1 MTMKRLLLLLT
12 AALCAVSCATT
23 RRAAHPAPASPAVPA
38 DGMLLISKA
47 SMRLDVLD
55 RSGVR
60 VRSFPVACGEN
71 YGDKERE
78 GDRKTPEGLFWVQ
91 EIVDTAPWSAAAA
104 ATLPDPAAYR
114 SPYGPR
120 FIRLLTPPHTGI
132 GIHGTNDD
140 ASVGSRA
147 SAGCVRLHNDDLM
160 ALLPYVYIG
169 MPVFITP
176 SAADEAVTAGR
187 SE

>member
-1 MTMKRLLLLLT
+1 MIMKRLLLLAA
-12 AALCAVSCATT
+12 AALCAASCSTA
-23 RRAAHPAPASPAVPA
+23 RRAAALRPAAEVPS

-47 SMRLDVLD
+47 SMQLAVLD
-55 RSGVR
+55 RNGVR
-60 VRSFPVACGEN
+60 LRSFPVACGEN
-71 YGDKERE
+71 LGDKRCE

-91 EIVDTAPWSAAAA
+91 EIVDTAPWTAA
-104 ATLPDPAAYR
+104 ATASMADPSSYR

-120 FIRLLTPPHTGI
+120 FIRLFTPPHTGI

-147 SAGCVRLHNDDLM
+147 SAGCVRLHNDDLL

-176 SAADEAVTAGR
+176 SASDEAATNACR
-187 SE
+187 E

>member
-1 MTMKRLLLLLT
+1 MTMNRFLLLFA
-12 AALCAVSCATT
+12 AALGAASCAVT
-23 RRAAHPAPASPAVPA
+23 RPTAVAPTPQS
-38 DGMLLISKA
+38 DGLLLISKA

-55 RSGVR
+55 RSGAR
-60 VRSFPVACGEN
+60 VQSFPIACGEN
-71 YGDKERE
+71 FGDKERE

-104 ATLPDPAAYR
+104 AALADPASYR

-147 SAGCVRLHNDDLM
+147 SAGCVRLHNDDLL

-176 SAADEAVTAGR
+176 SAADEAASPR
-187 SE
+187 